1 MAENKQSV
9 FTVER
14 TTFQFKGRN
23 CYSYFITGMLRGKP
37 VKAEVEAQD
46 IAGYEILD
54 ILFGDGGE
62 AELHVTPFEF
72 KDDSGAVI
80 AGNRY
85 SVASAD
91 ENGEVVECPVRAK
104 GPTDKMLL
112 NYFASQM
119 SERE

>member
-1 MAENKQSV
+1 MEKTKRSG

-14 TTFQFKGRN
+14 KTFQFKGKN

-46 IAGYEILD
+46 VAGYEVLD

-72 KDDSGAVI
+72 KDDGGAVI
-80 AGNRY
+80 QGNRY
-85 SVASAD
+85 SIASAD
-91 ENGEVVECPVRAK
+91 ENGEIIECPVKAK
-104 GPTDKMLL
+104 GATDKMLL
-112 NYFASQM
+112 NYFASQV
-119 SERE
+119 SE